1 MVMPFLSRRPTVPA
15 KDGASWPHVIILGG
29 GFAGAHAVTALRD
42 ARVRIT
48 LIDRNVYKTFQ
59 PLLYQVATAGLNPG
73 DVTMFLRGLSL
84 KVPNMRYRQGE
95 VEGVDPERKVVRMD
109 EGQRGIQELTYDYLI
124 VASGATTTY
133 FGTPGAE
140 EHAMPM
146 YTRSQALAIR
156 DRIFSELERSS
167 RESGLTHDKLHVAIV
182 GGGPTGVEIAGA
194 LADFRMQ
201 ELDILYPEMD
211 PGTLQVT
218 VLQRG
223 DEVLKEF
230 STKYRGYAAEELRDR
245 GVMLRLG
252 RGVKEVGYDH
262 VVLDDDTVVESDIT
276 IWAAGVAIAEQVSS
290 WGLPQDKRGRLAVD
304 DYLQVKGFPGVYAA
318 GDIAA
323 QDDPLPQLAQP
334 AIQTGQAAARNI
346 AAEVARKP
354 RKKFAYTDLG
364 TMATIGRHAA
374 IAEIPVLG
382 GLSGSIGWAAWL
394 GVHITKMIGHR
405 NQRAVAMNLV
415 SLYGGT
421 RATHQPN
428 PVVGEVDSLR
438 AARIFEEQAPH
449 RKFGRGAGAADPSDV
464 IISETAQGTMRADGP
479 SAGPGTDAPPPKG

>member
-1 MVMPFLSRRPTVPA
+1 MMMPFLSRRPTVPA
-15 KDGASWPHVIILGG
+15 KDGASWPHVVILGG
-29 GFAGAHAVTALRD
+29 GFAGANAVLGLRD
-42 ARVRIT
+42 ARVRVT

-95 VEGVDPERKVVRMD
+95 VLNVDPERKVVTLD
-109 EGQRGIQELTYDYLI
+109 EGQRGGQELSYDYLV
-124 VASGATTTY
+124 VANGATTTF

-156 DRIFSELERSS
+156 DRVFSELERSS
-167 RESGLTHDKLHVAIV
+167 REAGTGRGSTTHDKLHVAIV

-223 DEVLKEF
+223 EELLKEF
-230 STKYRGYAAEELRDR
+230 STKYRGYAAEELRKR
-245 GVMLRLG
+245 GVILKLG
-252 RGVKEVGYDH
+252 HGVKAVGYDH
-262 VVLDDDTVVESDIT
+262 VVLDDDTVLESDIT
-276 IWAAGVAIAEQVSS
+276 IWAAGVGIPDYVKE

-323 QDDPLPQLAQP
+323 QDEALPQLAQP
-334 AIQTGQAAARNI
+334 AIQTGRAAAKNI
-346 AAEVARKP
+346 AAEVAGTP
-354 RKKFAYTDLG
+354 RKKFSYTDLG

-374 IAEIPVLG
+374 IAEIPHFG
-382 GLSGSIGWAAWL
+382 GLAGSPGWGAWL
-394 GVHITKMIGHR
+394 AVHITKMLGHR
-405 NQRAVAMNLV
+405 NQRAVAMNLI

-421 RATHQPN
+421 RGTHQPN

-438 AARIFEEQAPH
+438 AAKIFEEQAPN
-449 RKFGRGAGAADPSDV
+449 RLYGEGAGSADPVAQAAADEAPGAADVASGSGD
-464 IISETAQGTMRADGP
+464 
-479 SAGPGTDAPPPKG
+479 